1 MRSGLLAGL
10 ALAGLVGP
18 WATAAGADPSTPAQA
33 SPPASAAS
41 SPAPRDYDP
50 WEPMNRSLFR
60 FNASLD
66 KAVVRPLALG
76 YKAALPS
83 PVRTGVRNAI
93 NNIGEPLTLLNDV
106 LELRLPNAGRTA
118 TRFAVNST
126 IGVLGLFDVAG
137 KVGVPIHYA
146 DFGETLGRYGVPQ
159 GPYLYLPILG
169 PSSVRDGAGRVVDVY
184 TGLLNLHDL
193 HVTYGERIG
202 VTVIDGLDTRA
213 ELDGDLTDL
222 QRTATD
228 EYASQRSLYLQHR
241 QSLVTNQSAAVQ
253 QLPDFDAPTGPPAA
267 REPDPPKPAEPKG
280 DKE

>member
-1 MRSGLLAGL
+1 MRPGLSAGL
-10 ALAGLVGP
+10 ALAGAIGL
-18 WATAAGADPSTPAQA
+18 WATTARADPVAAPPPIDAVKPA
-33 SPPASAAS
+33 
-41 SPAPRDYDP
+41 YDP

-66 KAVVRPLALG
+66 RTFIRPGALF

-93 NNIGEPLTLLNDV
+93 NNIGEPLTFVNDV

-126 IGVLGLFDVAG
+126 VGVLGVFDVAG
-137 KVGVPIHYA
+137 KMGLPIHYA

-159 GPYLYLPILG
+159 GPYLYIPVLG
-169 PSSVRDGAGRVVDVY
+169 PSTVRDGAGRIVDVY

-193 HVTYGERIG
+193 HVTYGERLA
-202 VTVIDGLDTRA
+202 VTAVDGLDTRA
-213 ELDGDLTDL
+213 ELDGDLMEL

-241 QSLVTNQSAAVQ
+241 QSLVTNQAAAVQ
-253 QLPDFDAPTGPPAA
+253 QLPDFDAPTTGTS
-267 REPDPPKPAEPKG
+267 REPDPAKPTEPKG
-280 DKE
+280 EKE